1 MCLVCTGTLP
11 YWLMLLKIQFLT
23 LDYSSLFD
31 TPTQQLH
38 QMRWKT
44 LEMCCKIT
52 RQACLILNESMIVA
66 CAYRF
71 SWLQFRLLFLYL
83 LIFFSIC
90 TGSISTNWQRCVQ
103 HLGLHLFVSSLLSV
117 VYSYVS
123 TYFYTQQN
131 WISDSLMSMERQSGY
146 NC

>member
-1 MCLVCTGTLP
+1 MCLVCTGALP
-11 YWLMLLKIQFLT
+11 YWLMLLKIEFLR

-31 TPTQQLH
+31 TPRQQLH

-83 LIFFSIC
+83 FNFFSIC
-90 TGSISTNWQRCVQ
+90 TGSIYTSWYPTMCATSRLAPLRLVFVISCV
-103 HLGLHLFVSSLLSV
+103 FSSVTLRL
-117 VYSYVS
+117 YSAKLN
-123 TYFYTQQN
+123 FRF
-131 WISDSLMSMERQSGY
+131 I
-146 NC
+146 